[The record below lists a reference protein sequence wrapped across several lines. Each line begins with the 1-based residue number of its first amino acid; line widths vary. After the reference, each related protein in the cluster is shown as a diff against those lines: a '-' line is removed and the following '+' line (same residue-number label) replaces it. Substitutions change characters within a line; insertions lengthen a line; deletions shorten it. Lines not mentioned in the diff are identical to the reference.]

1 MRLHVIIMIDSVA
14 LSSNAKSRDAT
25 LSSALASGPL
35 NPSSALVVSRS
46 MGNDVPASAQAP
58 SGEASAVS
66 SACANRPI
74 SRDQASTSA
83 DR

>member
-1 MRLHVIIMIDSVA
+1 MRLQVIIMIDSVA
-14 LSSNAKSRDAT
+14 LSSSAKSREAT

-35 NPSSALVVSRS
+35 KPSMALVLSRS
-46 MGNDVPASAQAP
+46 IGNEVPASAQAP

-66 SACANRPI
+66 STCASRPI
-74 SRDQASTSA
+74 SRDHASTNA